1 LEKGKERLFTCNA
14 PTLFRPSGPS
24 IILARIAAGAGAGLL
39 LGLASAASAA
49 GDDQTLRTGAQVS
62 RDSRRRGL

>member
-1 LEKGKERLFTCNA
+1 MQ
-14 PTLFRPSGPS
+14 RPPPFSGRRALS
-24 IILARIAAGAGAGLL
+24 ITLARIAAGAGAGLL

-62 RDSRRRGL
+62 RDSLGGAVCEQATDSS